1 MNTTGT
7 PPRDTLGRLI
17 DRIGCFIALLPVG
30 AAVLL
35 AVSTVFK
42 VQVAL
47 LIVGLLVFLSF
58 DGAAPPPSSKKPGS
72 RQSALY
78 VHTRKVLDAYD
89 AGRISE
95 SERDKRLKEL
105 HDD

>member
-7 PPRDTLGRLI
+7 PPRDSLGRAI
-17 DRIGCFIALLPVG
+17 DRAGCFLALLPVG
-30 AAVLL
+30 AAVFL

-42 VQVAL
+42 VPVAL
-47 LIVGLLVFLSF
+47 LIIGLLVFLSF
-58 DGAAPPPSSKKPGS
+58 DGAAPPPSSKRHGS
-72 RQSALY
+72 RHSALY
-78 VHTRKVLDAYD
+78 VHTRRVLDAYD